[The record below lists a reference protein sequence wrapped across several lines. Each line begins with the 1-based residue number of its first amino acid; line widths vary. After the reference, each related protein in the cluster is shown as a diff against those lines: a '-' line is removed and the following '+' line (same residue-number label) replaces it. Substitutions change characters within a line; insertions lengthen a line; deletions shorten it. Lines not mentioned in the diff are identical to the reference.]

1 MPIET
6 IRESLKEKGKKKEI
20 KKYLKTHI
28 ELTFC
33 SFSLYYFCKYMNI
46 FLLLIYIYIYGYC
59 TYIGEV
65 HGILLMCIYTIILS
79 HKK

>member
-1 MPIET
+1 MKRKKI
-6 IRESLKEKGKKKEI
+6 KKET
-20 KKYLKTHI
+20 KKSFKTHI

-46 FLLLIYIYIYGYC
+46 FLLLIYIYGYC

-65 HGILLMCIYTIILS
+65 HGILLMCIYTIILATKS
-79 HKK
+79 EQRKNI